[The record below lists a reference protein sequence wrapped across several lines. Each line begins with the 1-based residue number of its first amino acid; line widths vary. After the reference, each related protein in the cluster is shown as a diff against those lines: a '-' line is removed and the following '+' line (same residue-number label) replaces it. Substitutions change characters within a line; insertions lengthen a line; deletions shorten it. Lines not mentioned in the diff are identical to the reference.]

1 MRPQCLLLTTVAGSL
16 AQSLHGGMKGVSLL
30 LIEEFQRRDGSCLMT
45 NQKVMCDSSN
55 DTGCMHGPNATSS
68 MEKT

>member
-30 LIEEFQRRDGSCLMT
+30 LIEEFQISKKGWLVSDDQSKGHVR
-45 NQKVMCDSSN
+45 QQQ
-55 DTGCMHGPNATSS
+55 
-68 MEKT
+68 